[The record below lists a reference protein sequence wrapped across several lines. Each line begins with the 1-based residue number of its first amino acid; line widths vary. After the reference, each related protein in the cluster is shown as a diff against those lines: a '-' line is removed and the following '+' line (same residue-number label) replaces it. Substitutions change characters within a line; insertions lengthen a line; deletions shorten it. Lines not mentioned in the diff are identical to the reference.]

1 MHDVIARIAVDTLL
15 VLLGYSIHFVWKDLL
30 LERKRLRALAMLE
43 EVQQIAEE
51 TRRREADLRRRHQR
65 MVEQMS
71 QLKADY
77 FDENPGSWSPSDDTF
92 LASWI
97 SADRHDAR
105 AEG

>member
-1 MHDVIARIAVDTLL
+1 MHDVIVRLALDTLL

-30 LERKRLRALAMLE
+30 LERKRLRVLAILE
-43 EVQQIAEE
+43 EVGEIAEE
-51 TRRREADLRRRHQR
+51 TKRREADLRRRWQH
-65 MVEQMS
+65 MVEEMS
-71 QLKADY
+71 RIKAEE
-77 FDENPGSWSPSDDTF
+77 FDGDPGSWSPSDDTF

>member
-1 MHDVIARIAVDTLL
+1 MHDVIARLALDTLF

-30 LERKRLRALAMLE
+30 LERKRLRVLAILE
-43 EVQQIAEE
+43 EVGEIAEE
-51 TRRREADLRRRHQR
+51 TKRREADLRRRHQR

-97 SADRHDAR
+97 SADRRDAR